1 MILLA
6 RALARFPLPLLHFL
20 GGLLGVLAYLVSR
33 KFRRPLRENL
43 RIAGY
48 HGRPQPSRVAAESGK
63 AVLEMLAVW
72 LRPQA
77 EVLRWVREV
86 RGEEYLAEAERRGKG
101 VMVVTPH
108 VGCFEMIAQWVSNR
122 GPMTVLYRPP
132 RMRSLEPMMLAGR
145 GRANLKSTTTDARGV
160 RALLKALRAGE
171 AIGMLPDQVPSRG
184 EGEWTDF
191 FDRPAYTMTLATRLA
206 ETTGATLL
214 PIRAERLPCGRGYRL
229 HIEPM
234 PERLPN
240 ETATRWMNRA
250 MERMIRAAP
259 AQYFWDYNRYKV
271 PAGVAPPAG

>member
-1 MILLA
+1 MITLLA
-6 RALARFPLPLLHFL
+6 RALARLPLPLLHFL
-20 GGLLGVLAYLVSR
+20 GSVLGTAAYLASP
-33 KFRRPLRENL
+33 KYRRPLRANL
-43 RIAGY
+43 AVAGY
-48 HGRPQPSRVAAESGK
+48 RGERFALAVASESGK
-63 AVLEMLAVW
+63 AILEMLAVW

-132 RMRSLEPMMLAGR
+132 RMSALEPIMLAGR
-145 GRANLKSTTTDARGV
+145 SRANLKSTTTDARGV

-191 FDRPAYTMTLATRLA
+191 FGRPAYTMTLATRLA
-206 ETTGATLL
+206 ETTGATLV
-214 PIRAERLPCGRGYRL
+214 PICAERLPWGRGYRL
-229 HIEPM
+229 HIETM
-234 PERLPN
+234 PERLPD
-240 ETATRWMNRA
+240 ETPARWMNRT
-250 MERMIRAAP
+250 MEDLIRRWP
-259 AQYFWDYNRYKV
+259 EQYFW
-271 PAGVAPPAG
+271 G